1 MTDDYS
7 FTLDMPPDER
17 DTLILLLRSAG
28 AQVQEA
34 PTREMDWQTIV
45 AVIDA
50 VGTVAKTASTLID
63 LAHKLNEWR
72 ASLRRQGKTPH
83 GRLRRPD
90 QPPLDLATATDE
102 EVLQWL
108 LKTPPT
114 A

>member
-1 MTDDYS
+1 MTSDYS
-7 FTLDMPPDER
+7 FMLDMPPNER
-17 DTLILLLRSAG
+17 DDLILLLRSAG

-34 PTREMDWQTIV
+34 PTREIDWQTIV
-45 AVIDA
+45 AVIGA
-50 VGTVAKTASTLID
+50 VGTVAGAASNLID
-63 LAHKLNEWR
+63 LANKLNEWR

-83 GRLRRPD
+83 SRLRRPD
-90 QPPLDLATATDE
+90 QPSLHLATATDE